1 MPATEENFMTALS
14 APWSPLS
21 TFLAHFPC
29 ETEKWYHTT
38 HHSELMRKFLSL
50 FFVLLASV
58 VLVSAEPGTV
68 IRVYRNSFLVRS
80 TITPPD
86 ATHPRGTHRIE
97 HFIVTPAT
105 KFFVN
110 GNKGSFADLKN
121 GVHVN
126 VKSHSGVDADR
137 VDIVP

>member
-1 MPATEENFMTALS
+1 MNPFNLKQHGLTLTKVHRNLSPSALYEHATRRGD
-14 APWSPLS
+14 
-21 TFLAHFPC
+21 
-29 ETEKWYHTT
+29 
-38 HHSELMRKFLSL
+38 SELMRKFLSPL
-50 FFVLLASV
+50 FVLLASV
-58 VLVSAEPGTV
+58 VLASAEPGTV
-68 IRVYRNSFLVRS
+68 IRVYTNTFLVRS
-80 TITPPD
+80 TITPPS

-97 HFIVTPAT
+97 HFGVTPAT

-110 GNKGSFADLKN
+110 GNKGSFADVKN